1 MAPVAGASTGDNTV
15 WPDFSTLPAFVA
27 YFGLGVLFLAVFCT
41 VHIWLTPQREMVL
54 IRQGNQSAAISLAGA
69 LIGFVAPLASAMVHS
84 VSLADLALWGAVAM
98 VVQWLAHLALRPL
111 IHDLAGQIEQ
121 DNRAVA
127 VLAAAVAIGVG
138 LINAAA
144 MTW

>member
-1 MAPVAGASTGDNTV
+1 ML
-15 WPDFSTLPAFVA
+15 PDLSTLPAFAA

-41 VHIWLTPQREMVL
+41 VHIWLTPQRELAL
-54 IRQGNQSAAISLAGA
+54 IRHGNQAAAISLAGA
-69 LIGFVAPLASAMVHS
+69 LLGFVAPLASAISHS
-84 VSLADLALWGAVAM
+84 VSLIDLALWGVVAM
-98 VVQWLAHLALRPL
+98 IVQWLAHVAMRLL
-111 IHDLAGQIEQ
+111 IHDLAAQVES

-138 LINAAA
+138 LVNAAA

>member
-1 MAPVAGASTGDNTV
+1 M
-15 WPDFSTLPAFVA
+15 WPDFSTLPAFAA
-27 YFGLGVLFLAVFCT
+27 YFGLGVLFFAVFCT
-41 VHIWLTPQREMVL
+41 VHIWLTPQREMLL
-54 IRQGNQSAAISLAGA
+54 IRHGNQSAAISLAGA
-69 LIGFVAPLASAMVHS
+69 LIGFVAPPVSAIAHS
-84 VSLADLALWGAVAM
+84 VSLADLALWGVVAM
-98 VVQWLAHLALRPL
+98 VVQWLAHSAVRLV
-111 IHDLAGQIEQ
+111 IHDLARHVEE